1 METCRCS
8 CCSWTKRKHLAQPE
22 ARSCVTAFY
31 TELIALSI
39 TVYFWK
45 KSALG
50 VLTLVIASL
59 SAFTLTFF
67 FLMLYML
74 TETGE
79 SEFPIRV
86 LDTGGLSNVPGL
98 PSGVCRVAL
107 YCFLQSTWV
116 CFCQTS
122 WWLAN
127 QNYCCF
133 VICLFVFH
141 CRCMSSLTLPS
152 QGHLSAHEWM
162 LLEHTMSPCPSVVC
176 PGTQLSPG
184 TTAWLTFPIPET
196 PGQDHSSQDGVPPF
210 VSTSLPCCDPS

>member
-1 METCRCS
+1 MFLLLLNQEETS
-8 CCSWTKRKHLAQPE
+8 GS
-22 ARSCVTAFY
+22 ARGQKLCHSLLYRAYSAINYSVFLEKVCFGSSDISHSKPVCFY
-31 TELIALSI
+31 ID
-39 TVYFWK
+39 
-45 KSALG
+45 
-50 VLTLVIASL
+50 
-59 SAFTLTFF
+59 FF

-196 PGQDHSSQDGVPPF
+196 PGQDHSSQNGVPPF